1 VWPFDKVNHD
11 ILMDRVAK
19 RESDKRLLK
28 IIRAFLNAGVMEHG
42 LVSPITEGAPQGG
55 PLSPLLSNLLLDD
68 LDQELA
74 RRGHRFCRY
83 ADDCNVYVRSR
94 RAGERVMASICRFLT
109 TKLRLE
115 VNMSKSAVARTGERQ
130 FLGFR
135 ITSGTEP
142 LRHISP
148 KALRRFQRRVRE
160 LTRRTLGVSLPQLIA
175 PLARYLT
182 GWRAYYGFC
191 QTPKVLQSLDAWIRR
206 RLRMYIWRQWAN
218 GPNRFA
224 QLRRRGIPHMRAAV
238 AAGAASDMWA
248 MSRHVT
254 VQWALRN
261 AYFDS
266 IGLPR
271 VAGATHA

>member
-1 VWPFDKVNHD
+1 
-11 ILMDRVAK
+11 
-19 RESDKRLLK
+19 
-28 IIRAFLNAGVMEHG
+28 
-42 LVSPITEGAPQGG
+42 
-55 PLSPLLSNLLLDD
+55 
-68 LDQELA
+68 
-74 RRGHRFCRY
+74 
-83 ADDCNVYVRSR
+83 
-94 RAGERVMASICRFLT
+94 
-109 TKLRLE
+109 
-115 VNMSKSAVARTGERQ
+115 MSKSAVARSGARQ

-135 ITSGTEP
+135 ITSGMEP

-148 KALRRFQRRVRE
+148 KALRRFKRRVRE
-160 LTRRTLGVSLPQLIA
+160 LTRRTLGASLPQLIE
-175 PLARYLT
+175 PLARYLI

-191 QTPKVLQSLDAWIRR
+191 QTPQVLRSLDAWIRR

-238 AAGAASDMWA
+238 AAGAASDLWA

-266 IGLPR
+266 LGLPR
-271 VAGATHA
+271 VAGSPLA